1 MAEAPDTSNKRL
13 EELEEEITCAVCRG
27 HYMPWDD
34 LCITGTP
41 GYSVNGFAAVFI
53 AGLPW
58 DGLCITGT
66 PGYWV
71 NGFAVRESSF
81 G

>member
-1 MAEAPDTSNKRL
+1 MAEAPDTSDKRL

-27 HYMPWDD
+27 HYMPR
-34 LCITGTP
+34 
-41 GYSVNGFAAVFI
+41 
-53 AGLPW
+53 

-66 PGYWV
+66 PGYWG
-71 NGFAVRESSF
+71 NGFIARESSF